1 MTETAKGRSRIASRK
16 PTLARSAP
24 RAFLF
29 AALLLTLAGTSY
41 ADATGK
47 VHGKVVGLDKL
58 IPDVYAEAADAK
70 NHRYNWREASPTV
83 PAAARA
89 LFANPTREV
98 VIAAFGT
105 GASAPLPPIKV
116 LVTGGR
122 TNPTTLVVT
131 PGTHIQFLN
140 VDPFPHQLYEP
151 NNAAFAPTETG
162 HGSPRD
168 YMAPAGAGRHE
179 IRDQL
184 FPSIRT
190 FIVVE
195 AQVVAYAVPSR
206 SGEFTIDGLAG
217 GDYVLRAYFNGKVAG
232 KDSPGAHLGDKG
244 GTFEL
249 KDPWNL
255 AGDAK

>member
-1 MTETAKGRSRIASRK
+1 MHS
-16 PTLARSAP
+16 LARSFP
-24 RAFLF
+24 R
-29 AALLLTLAGTSY
+29 ALLLTALFVGLGGTSH

-47 VHGKVVGLDKL
+47 VHGKVIGLEKL
-58 IPDVYAEAADAK
+58 IPDVYAEAADSK

-83 PAAARA
+83 PAGARA

-98 VIAAFGT
+98 VIGAFSNGST
-105 GASAPLPPIKV
+105 APLSPIKV
-116 LVTGGR
+116 IVTGGR
-122 TNPTTLVVT
+122 TNPATLVVT
-131 PGTHIQFLN
+131 PGTHVQFLN

-151 NNAAFAPTETG
+151 NNPAFSPTETG

-168 YMAPAGAGRHE
+168 WMAPAGAGRHE

-190 FIVVE
+190 YVVVDP
-195 AQVVAYAVPSR
+195 QVVAYAPPSR
-206 SGEFTIDGLAG
+206 SGEFLIDGLAG

-232 KDSPGAHLGDKG
+232 KDSPGAHVSDKG